1 MYSVRTILTPV
12 LAFAVLLAPVMCCCT
27 GAMALASAEVAQ
39 ADTDTQTSPC
49 GHCPESSDS
58 ESNESE
64 QDGAPG
70 HSDDCECEKTLIAPV
85 QTLETKI
92 SAPAELPP
100 LILAKSAPAC
110 LGYSQDF
117 PMSSWFSGEPPGH
130 ALRTRLSLLC
140 VLRI

>member
-1 MYSVRTILTPV
+1 MYSVRSILTPV
-12 LAFAVLLAPVMCCCT
+12 LAFAVLLVPLMCCCT

-39 ADTDTQTSPC
+39 ADTDTRKSPC
-49 GHCPESSDS
+49 GHCPEKNDS
-58 ESNESE
+58 ENNERE

-70 HSDDCECEKTLIAPV
+70 HSDDCECEKTLIAPS

-92 SAPAELPP
+92 SAPAELPS
-100 LILAKSAPAC
+100 LIFANSVPAYLA
-110 LGYSQDF
+110 YSQNF
-117 PMSSWFSGEPPGH
+117 PLNVWFGGEPPGH